1 MRRFVKYAVAIL
13 VLVIVAMISML
24 ITMRFAIHRREVV
37 IPSFVG
43 MLPQAAEQ
51 DAASKGLVL
60 IRENRFYS
68 NEIPEGRIVSQEP
81 PAGVK
86 VRKGW
91 RVRIAESMGPQRM
104 KIPSVLGD
112 SPRAAELNVKR
123 RGLEL
128 GTVAAIAMPG
138 LPPDQVVAQSP
149 QPESQDVATPKVS
162 VLVSAPLNDN
172 EFVMPD
178 LSGLKLREVTAMIT
192 GAGFKVGAVG
202 TVKTEAPSPDPTA
215 APATAKPA
223 PSSADAIV
231 VRQTPAAGQK
241 VTSGTSVNLQVAPQG

>member
-112 SPRAAELNVKR
+112 SPRTAELNVKR

-128 GTVAAIAMPG
+128 GTVAAIAMPE
-138 LPPDQVVAQSP
+138 LPPGQVVAQSP
-149 QPESQDVATPKVS
+149 PAEAQGVATPKVS
-162 VLVSAPLNDN
+162 ILVAAPS
-172 EFVMPD
+172 EEKSYVMPD
-178 LSGLKLREVTAMIT
+178 LSGMRIADASAAIT
-192 GAGFKVGAVG
+192 NAGLKVGNV
-202 TVKTEAPSPDPTA
+202 
-215 APATAKPA
+215 ATAKVETAAALPSEDGSTPSAKPAGTPGVIVKQSPA
-223 PSSADAIV
+223 PGQRVSSGTTV
-231 VRQTPAAGQK
+231 SLEVTPA
-241 VTSGTSVNLQVAPQG
+241 S